1 MNDILQSAI
10 QLKQAETESR
20 RPKFKSAAQYY
31 QSTLF
36 HPEHVTMLRALPIH
50 AKIQAGQ
57 RMHDVAKLFMDK
69 ALATDTQP
77 AERREHLHKAQ
88 QEYESAYGL
97 FVYMAPLSD
106 EWKKLGVRDEHIA
119 FTDTVG
125 VRDDPK
131 PNHVMPSPSADGETP
146 DTDALDFV
154 VKTLCHLSICLRH
167 NTALKDVSLEALHE
181 ANRRDRW
188 NLRAAFLLAKQLQQ
202 RSDSTSAELQ
212 VAVRALRV
220 ALDDA
225 QGRSANNVPADHVA
239 SAKHFLIEME
249 EEQRRV
255 SSQQKKTLQ
264 RFMESRPADDPATCP
279 PAELRSSARSDASP
293 LMNGRSRVQ
302 SVEPDERPSHQL
314 QGNWFEQAEQARH
327 AISLMEREGQLKEAA
342 ALQQKLNEAAAE
354 KLFADF
360 MLPKR
365 CFDVNALA
373 AHPDAEAFCRQQ
385 HIDPSSDQHLATF
398 LDDTIRRHAT
408 QTLPMHLM
416 SVLEVELMLFS
427 VGLISTTELND
438 LDAKHRHNSYF
449 ISKTEGRGLAN
460 PKPLLGGMDEEEVEQ
475 RSRKLRAMLM
485 QHLSRVT
492 SRASQ

>member
-36 HPEHVTMLRALPIH
+36 HPEHVTMLRALPIPV
-50 AKIQAGQ
+50 KIQAGQ

-77 AERREHLHKAQ
+77 AERRDHLHKAQ

-106 EWKKLGVRDEHIA
+106 EWKKLGVRDEHVA

-125 VRDDPK
+125 VRDEPK
-131 PNHVMPSPSADGETP
+131 PNHVMPASSGDGEASV
-146 DTDALDFV
+146 TDALDFV
-154 VKTLCHLSICLRH
+154 VKTLCHLSICLRY

-202 RSDSTSAELQ
+202 RADSTSAELQ
-212 VAVRALRV
+212 VAVRTLRV

-225 QGRSANNVPADHVA
+225 QGRSTNNVPADHVA
-239 SAKHFLIEME
+239 SAEHLLIEIE

-264 RFMESRPADDPATCP
+264 RFLESRPADDPSTSATT
-279 PAELRSSARSDASP
+279 EVRSSARPGASTLTNGPSLAP
-293 LMNGRSRVQ
+293 LG
-302 SVEPDERPSHQL
+302 EPDERQSHQL

-327 AISLMEREGQLKEAA
+327 AISLMEREGQFKKAA

-354 KLFADF
+354 KLFVEF

-385 HIDPSSDQHLATF
+385 HIDPSSDQHLAAF
-398 LDDTIRRHAT
+398 LNDKIRCHAT
-408 QTLPMHLM
+408 QTLPLHLM
-416 SVLEVELMLFS
+416 SILEVELMLFS
-427 VGLISTTELND
+427 LGLISTTELND

-460 PKPLLGGMDEEEVEQ
+460 PKPLLGGMDDEEVEQ
-475 RSRKLRAMLM
+475 RSRKLRAMLI
-485 QHLSRVT
+485 QHLSVT
-492 SRASQ
+492 SKASQ